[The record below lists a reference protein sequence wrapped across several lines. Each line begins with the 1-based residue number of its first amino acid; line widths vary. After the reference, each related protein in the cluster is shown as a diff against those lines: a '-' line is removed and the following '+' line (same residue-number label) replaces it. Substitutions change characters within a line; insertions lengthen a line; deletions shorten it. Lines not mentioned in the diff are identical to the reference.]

1 MENELMEQMNE
12 YKKSYY
18 DNNKKN
24 VFFKKSQKMDCAQHI
39 TNQLDLPTLL
49 SKTFYI
55 IPNTTNVY
63 FDYPLFK
70 MYANDQIYDIVV
82 VHIYNTIME
91 CIQKN
96 NVYTSHANI
105 KGLTVTA
112 VERYKILVEKF
123 NQYCIMKNEYENM
136 NHFLKNCYIY
146 NSPSCINMVLPILK
160 SLIEPSTF
168 LKISLVDNKKSDE
181 YLQQLLSTS
190 V

>member
-1 MENELMEQMNE
+1 
-12 YKKSYY
+12 
-18 DNNKKN
+18 
-24 VFFKKSQKMDCAQHI
+24 
-39 TNQLDLPTLL
+39 
-49 SKTFYI
+49 
-55 IPNTTNVY
+55 
-63 FDYPLFK
+63 
-70 MYANDQIYDIVV
+70 
-82 VHIYNTIME
+82 ME

-123 NQYCIMKNEYENM
+123 NQYCIMKNEFENI
-136 NHFLKNCYIY
+136 NNYLKNSYIY

-168 LKISLVDNKKSDE
+168 SKIVLLDNKKSDE
-181 YLQQLLSTS
+181 YLQQLLSSS